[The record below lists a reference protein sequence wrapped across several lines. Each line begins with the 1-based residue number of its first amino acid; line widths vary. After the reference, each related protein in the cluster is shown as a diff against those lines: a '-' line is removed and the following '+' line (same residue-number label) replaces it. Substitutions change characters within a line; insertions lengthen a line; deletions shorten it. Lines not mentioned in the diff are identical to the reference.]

1 MGMLLLGVV
10 PGTGLKGVLGP
21 IITAWRRAGCPG
33 PGLVPISLTPVH
45 LLATVRAGSREEG
58 ARHGSGGTARAL
70 RADGAV
76 LRDEHGRQRILHGIN
91 LVDKGAPGATDPAA
105 FRGRWTAE
113 DLDQLVGIGL

>member
-1 MGMLLLGVV
+1 M
-10 PGTGLKGVLGP
+10 
-21 IITAWRRAGCPG
+21 
-33 PGLVPISLTPVH
+33 
-45 LLATVRAGSREEG
+45 E
-58 ARHGSGGTARAL
+58 L

-113 DLDQLVGIGL
+113 EIGRASCRERV